1 MRVFLLV
8 VFFIPMTYLH
18 SDEPLFQFT
27 FGSNIKNFPLK
38 IYKTNEKSLKQPFS
52 VNLNEQAQSQ
62 SPDSSKGKIF
72 RLNPLTPFDYLKAK
86 KFSRAKTAQK

>member
-52 VNLNEQAQSQ
+52 VNLNEWIV
-62 SPDSSKGKIF
+62 SPTFSSFTNSK
-72 RLNPLTPFDYLKAK
+72 LKPNLYK
-86 KFSRAKTAQK
+86 KKKYKEKLFIKFKFKF

>member
-8 VFFIPMTYLH
+8 VFFIPMTYLY

-52 VNLNEQAQSQ
+52 VNLNEWIV
-62 SPDSSKGKIF
+62 SPTFSSFTNSK
-72 RLNPLTPFDYLKAK
+72 LKSNLYEK
-86 KFSRAKTAQK
+86 KKYKEKLFIKFKLKF

>member
-52 VNLNEQAQSQ
+52 VNLNEWIV
-62 SPDSSKGKIF
+62 SPTFSSFTNSKLKSNLYEKKI
-72 RLNPLTPFDYLKAK
+72 
-86 KFSRAKTAQK
+86 